1 MELSIDTSTRYAS
14 VGLSREG
21 QTIAEFTWRSEQ
33 NHSIELVPA
42 VRELMRRA
50 GVEMNQLG
58 AIFVARGPGA
68 FSALRVGM
76 STAKALAVALQ
87 VPLVSAS
94 SLDIEAQP
102 YLELDMPV
110 YAVINAGRD
119 RFYLGT
125 YDAQERPDGSPC
137 EVVSGDELTSRI
149 RPDTLYCGEAVQSIA
164 DVLRESCGGAVHM
177 ADVPP
182 PTRRASVLA
191 YLAYRRLQA
200 GDRDD
205 PATIQPL
212 YLRSAQVNM
221 ARRTWAKS

>member
-1 MELSIDTSTRYAS
+1 M
-14 VGLSREG
+14 GLSREG
-21 QTIAEFTWRSEQ
+21 QSISEFAWRSEQ
-33 NHSIELVPA
+33 NHSVELVPA
-42 VRELMRRA
+42 MRELMGRA
-50 GVEMNQLG
+50 GVEISQLD
-58 AIFVARGPGA
+58 AIFVAKGPGA

-87 VPLVSAS
+87 IPLVSVG

-102 YLELDMPV
+102 YLELEMPV
-110 YAVINAGRD
+110 RAVINAGRD
-119 RFYLGT
+119 RYYLGT
-125 YDAQERPDGSPC
+125 YETQGQTDGPTC
-137 EVVSGDELTSRI
+137 EVVSGDELVSRI
-149 RPDTLYCGEAVQSIA
+149 RPNTFYCGEAAQGIT
-164 DVLRESCGGAVHM
+164 DVIRNSYGSNVHL

>member
-1 MELSIDTSTRYAS
+1 M
-14 VGLSREG
+14 GLSREG
-21 QTIAEFTWRSEQ
+21 QTVAEFSWRSEQ
-33 NHSIELVPA
+33 NHSVELVPA
-42 VRELMRRA
+42 VRQLMGRA
-50 GVEMNQLG
+50 SIEMNQLD
-58 AIFVARGPGA
+58 AIFVAKGPGA

-87 VPLVSAS
+87 IPLVSIG
-94 SLDIEAQP
+94 SLDIEVQP

-110 YAVINAGRD
+110 NAVMTAGRD
-119 RFYLGT
+119 RFYLGV
-125 YDAQERPDGSPC
+125 YDAQEQPDGPTC
-137 EVVSGDELTSRI
+137 EVISGDELTSRM
-149 RPDTLYCGEAVQSIA
+149 RPNTFYCGEAVQSIA
-164 DVLRESCGGAVHM
+164 DVLRENCGDSARM

-191 YLAYRRLQA
+191 YLAHKRLQA

-205 PATIQPL
+205 PANIQPL